1 LMLLSLLRW
10 CFHPCRKLANDCRW
24 PPTTPF
30 ATALGSFCPSGL
42 LSLRTLKADVIAGE
56 AVWLS

>member
-1 LMLLSLLRW
+1 VI
-10 CFHPCRKLANDCRW
+10 CRKLANDCRW

-30 ATALGSFCPSGL
+30 ITVLGGFCPSGL

-56 AVWLS
+56 NGGGISKVSTAL